1 MQQKVSTAFNFNL
14 LWKSFEKCSRKE
26 RYCLSECLLCIYCCS
41 FLRCRTFFDSN
52 WTCLLLKYFLC
63 YASQGYCAYFA
74 CLAGFSLH
82 TTQIRCEHSWMNVSQ
97 QWILMYTRSSSDIL
111 HLFPPRPSSPAHAI
125 AQLNVH
131 TKKNE
136 EKRSPL
142 IFFFF
147 HLSQLCPFFVYIPV
161 RNSNV
166 WVFSSSLFLGIKR
179 NEGKSWINR
188 GNAWKISKESF
199 AHFFA
204 HIFIDR

>member
-1 MQQKVSTAFNFNL
+1 MKKNCSSISFFLFLQQKVSTAFNFNL

-97 QWILMYTRSSSDIL
+97 QWILMYTRSSWYFASLSTTAIL
-111 HLFPPRPSSPAHAI
+111 LCACHSSVERAHEKKRGKEKPFNLFLFSSFAT
-125 AQLNVH
+125 LSFLCLH
-131 TKKNE
+131 TSSKFDCL
-136 EKRSPL
+136 S
-142 IFFFF
+142 FFFV
-147 HLSQLCPFFVYIPV
+147 SVS
-161 RNSNV
+161 RN
-166 WVFSSSLFLGIKR
+166 
-179 NEGKSWINR
+179 
-188 GNAWKISKESF
+188 
-199 AHFFA
+199 
-204 HIFIDR
+204 